1 MCKTVKEES
10 EKYQKKQDYLMEF
23 VKDHLVNVT
32 TGDLP
37 KNQLLKEFND
47 WYRSSYSSKTNKSKE
62 IEEYMEKL
70 YGECVSL
77 RDKSSGKG
85 WKGVML
91 KKIAE
96 LNGKGEDADEDS
108 ETDSETVYH
117 KNKTVDNLNSL

>member
-1 MCKTVKEES
+1 
-10 EKYQKKQDYLMEF
+10 
-23 VKDHLVNVT
+23 
-32 TGDLP
+32 
-37 KNQLLKEFND
+37 
-47 WYRSSYSSKTNKSKE
+47 
-62 IEEYMEKL
+62 MEKL

-96 LNGKGEDADEDS
+96 LNGKSFGEEVADEDS

-117 KNKTVDNLNSL
+117 KNKTADNLNSL